1 MGFISTKFFPR
12 IKKSQEAIKKES
24 DAYVKVAT
32 ENMTGIREIKSLGI
46 AKTIEKN
53 ISNVID
59 RLFGN
64 TERVR
69 KYERWYY
76 AFNNLAYFSIQFLI
90 LYTTGKLFFDGAISL
105 SIFLSLIHI

>member
-1 MGFISTKFFPR
+1 
-12 IKKSQEAIKKES
+12 
-24 DAYVKVAT
+24 
-32 ENMTGIREIKSLGI
+32 MTGIREIKSLGI
-46 AKTIEKN
+46 ATTIEKN

-76 AFNNLAYFSIQFLI
+76 AFNNFAYFSI
-90 LYTTGKLFFDGAISL
+90 
-105 SIFLSLIHI
+105 